1 MCFLYLCSSHPYIFF
16 NGDNESI
23 TFLGFMV
30 TKNGDLVDPAQG
42 AVLEQAIMKPQ
53 LYTGL
58 KQNRV
63 NFDEDYRHWRKD
75 QMITKI
81 ASVMGL
87 KFVYDPDET
96 YVLTTD
102 NLIKMLAI
110 QMRFRLV
117 SVAFWL
123 GGVVNCELHTLGNAL
138 LAICI
143 YICNVM

>member
-1 MCFLYLCSSHPYIFF
+1 
-16 NGDNESI
+16 
-23 TFLGFMV
+23 MV
-30 TKNGDLVDPAQG
+30 TKNGDLVDPQHR
-42 AVLEQAIMKPQ
+42 AVLEQAIMTPK

-63 NFDEDYRHWRKD
+63 NFDEDYRQWRKK

-81 ASVMGL
+81 ATVMG
-87 KFVYDPDET
+87 FNYVHDPDDT

-117 SVAFWL
+117 
-123 GGVVNCELHTLGNAL
+123 
-138 LAICI
+138 
-143 YICNVM
+143 